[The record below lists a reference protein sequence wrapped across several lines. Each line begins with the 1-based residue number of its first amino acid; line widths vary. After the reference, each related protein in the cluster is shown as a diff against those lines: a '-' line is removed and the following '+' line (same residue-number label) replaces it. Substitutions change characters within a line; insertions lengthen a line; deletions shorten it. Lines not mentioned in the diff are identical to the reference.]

1 MQLPMAILRGGLTV
15 AKSQR
20 IPFGVRTFE
29 KLGQTMRMDAHRA
42 FEVRSLQREYFRHHS
57 QDVLAQSKQA
67 ERQLDDLLS
76 AAAQGGLD
84 L

>member
-1 MQLPMAILRGGLTV
+1 MPAKLTPGPELWLGQLQDMD
-15 AKSQR
+15 
-20 IPFGVRTFE
+20 FE
-29 KLGQTMRMDAHRA
+29 KFTLSTGDAKRLHAIALKA
-42 FEVRSLQREYFRHHS
+42 FEVRSLQREFFRHHS

-76 AAAQGGLD
+76 AGAQGGLD